1 MAKERRPLI
10 AGNWKMHKTIKE
22 SLELVDGI
30 IEKLAKQP
38 VEGVDVLLC
47 PAFTALE
54 SVSKRLSGTDVALG
68 GQNCS
73 LLREGARTGEISPLM
88 LLDVGCTFVILG
100 HSERR
105 SYFRET
111 DEIISEKVKLA
122 LECGLQTVLC
132 VGETLKQREQGRT
145 FDVLKTQIEGCLSG
159 LSAEQLARVTVAY
172 EPIWA
177 IGTGRTATPETA
189 QEAHRFIRGQ
199 IASLST
205 AAEVANKMRM
215 LYGGSV
221 KPENAVS
228 LLAQPD
234 IDGALVGGA
243 SLNANAFY
251 TIITSAR

>member
-1 MAKERRPLI
+1 MANERRPLI

-22 SLELVDGI
+22 SVELVDGI
-30 IEKLAKQP
+30 IGSLAKQP
-38 VEGVDVLLC
+38 VEGVDVLVC

-54 SVSKRLSGTDVALG
+54 RVSKRLSGTDIALG

-73 LLREGARTGEISPLM
+73 HLREGARTGEISPLM
-88 LLDVGCTFVILG
+88 LLDAGCTFVILG

-105 SYFRET
+105 SYFHET
-111 DEIISEKVKLA
+111 NEMIGAKVKLA
-122 LECGLQTVLC
+122 LECGLRPVLC
-132 VGETLKQREQGRT
+132 VGEALEQREQGRT
-145 FDVLKTQIEGCLSG
+145 FDVLRTQIEGCLTG
-159 LSAEQLARVTVAY
+159 LAAEQLAKVTVAY

-189 QEAHRFIRGQ
+189 QEAHRFIRGL
-199 IASLST
+199 IASLSM
-205 AAEVANKMRM
+205 AQVANGTRI

-221 KPENAVS
+221 KPENAAS

-243 SLNANAFY
+243 SLKADAFY
-251 TIITSAR
+251 AIITSAR